1 MQSVRPALAAAMAAL
16 LAVLSGPA
24 AADDYKAS
32 PQMAMELRHARWFD
46 GEKLQSG
53 TLYVEDGRFVAQ
65 RPRKVN
71 RLLELRGQVLM
82 PPLAEAHN
90 HNLQSA
96 WGLAKFGQDY
106 LRDGVFYAA
115 MLCADPESVGP
126 IRDRIAQ
133 PETPDVLFATACI
146 TSSDGQP
153 LAMLQSG
160 NPPMSLDQIVD
171 KAVLIMDTPEEV
183 GRKWPLI
190 AGRRS
195 DLVKV
200 IMSYHDRPELRGV
213 AEERGKLGV
222 TPAVVAEVVRR
233 AHAEN
238 RRVVVHIESAAD
250 FEAAVRAGADFI
262 AELPGY
268 FPQHG
273 EEPESHLLTPEVAA
287 LAAEKQVGIVT
298 ATIATRLFN
307 PPPELLAR
315 IEAVQKRNLELLSK
329 AGARL
334 LVGSDLFTGNAL
346 NEVHHLDQLGVLDKS
361 ALLKMATIDTPLALF
376 PKRKLGCF
384 QPGCEASFLVLI
396 GNPLEDLDALD
407 KPLLRIKQGRV
418 LTQLDDVAATAGEE
432 DNALNAKPSSGKQA
446 TGKKSS
452 AKPGAKSSGKSGTKS
467 TAKAATKSNAK
478 SAPKASAKGKTTSAS
493 PKAGKTRTAVAGK
506 PSTTAKAAGKKT
518 TTAGMTVN
526 KASATA

>member
-1 MQSVRPALAAAMAAL
+1 MSPLSRSLRPLLVPLALALSSL
-16 LAVLSGPA
+16 LGASPVR
-24 AADDYKAS
+24 ADDFKAS
-32 PQMAMELRHARWFD
+32 PEMAMELRHARWFD

-53 TLYVEDGRFVAQ
+53 TLYVEDGRFVEK

-71 RLLELRGQVLM
+71 RLLELRGQTLV

-96 WGLAKFGQDY
+96 WGLDKFGQDY

-115 MLCADPESVGP
+115 MLCADPAAIDPVRS
-126 IRDRIAQ
+126 RIGQ
-133 PETPDVLFATACI
+133 PASPDVLFATACI

-160 NPPMSLDQIVD
+160 TPPMTLDQIVD
-171 KAVLIMDTPEEV
+171 KAVLVMDTPEQV
-183 GRKWPLI
+183 AQKWPLI
-190 AGRRS
+190 AGRNS

-200 IMSYHDRPELRGV
+200 IMSYHDRPELRQQP
-213 AEERGKLGV
+213 AWRGRLGV
-222 TPAVVAEVVRR
+222 TPDVVAEVVRR
-233 AHAEN
+233 AHAEQ

-250 FEAAVRAGADFI
+250 FAAAVRAGADFI

-273 EEPESHLLTPEVAA
+273 EDPETHLIPPEVAA
-287 LAAEKQVGIVT
+287 LAAERKVGIVT
-298 ATIATRLFN
+298 ATVATRLFQ
-307 PPPELLAR
+307 PAPELLAR
-315 IEAVQKRNLELLSK
+315 IEAVQKQNLERLQA

-346 NEVHHLDQLGVLDKS
+346 NELHHLEQLGVLDKA
-361 ALLKMATIDTPLALF
+361 ALLRLASIETPLALF
-376 PKRKLGCF
+376 PDRKLGCF
-384 QPGCEASFLVLI
+384 RPGCEASFLVLA

-432 DNALNAKPSSGKQA
+432 NNALNAAASKKKAGS
-446 TGKKSS
+446 KKS
-452 AKPGAKSSGKSGTKS
+452 G
-467 TAKAATKSNAK
+467 ATKK
-478 SAPKASAKGKTTSAS
+478 SAPKKAGGSKAKPTSGKPSSKAS
-493 PKAGKTRTAVAGK
+493 PKAGTQ
-506 PSTTAKAAGKKT
+506 
-518 TTAGMTVN
+518 
-526 KASATA
+526 